1 MLLKLNKSEINNM
14 SNYNVELKGLN
25 LLYHFIK
32 NRKMSY
38 DDAVKEMQEHNQDMS
53 FLNELGLEDK

>member
-1 MLLKLNKSEINNM
+1 M